1 MRKEK
6 LSFFKW
12 LGLRLEQYNSRGT
25 EKKATFP
32 KLPTNQEKSRMK
44 FPEKHV

>member
-12 LGLRLEQYNSRGT
+12 LGLWLEQYNSRGT
-25 EKKATFP
+25 EKKAIFP
-32 KLPTNQEKSRMK
+32 KLPIDQEKSRMK
-44 FPEKHV
+44 FPQKRM